1 MPLEQRRNA
10 DSKEEYR
17 MTVRKQKILMGVII
31 AIIVCIAVVP
41 AVVFAVTTH
50 WQQKVQR
57 VFAEGTY
64 ECGEGVIAFE
74 ERVPVQGVR
83 LEITELTREQFL
95 NADTNVLTCR
105 PERYFAVKL
114 TVTVN
119 GEEKPVNIE
128 GLPHEND
135 NVYFCRVKYGDGTD
149 GQLILRL
156 EEEGI
161 YVING
166 DLPLLE
172 RQ

>member
-1 MPLEQRRNA
+1 
-10 DSKEEYR
+10 
-17 MTVRKQKILMGVII
+17 MTVRKQKILMGIII
-31 AIIVCIAVVP
+31 ALIVCIAVVP
-41 AVVFAVTTH
+41 AVVFAATVYRKP
-50 WQQKVQR
+50 KVQR

-64 ECGEGVIAFE
+64 CCGEGVIAFE

-83 LEITELTREQFL
+83 LETTELTREQFL
-95 NADTNVLTCR
+95 NAEYSNVLTCQLK
-105 PERYFAVKL
+105 RYFAVNL

-119 GEEKPVNIE
+119 GEEKPVDIE

-135 NVYFCRVKYGDGTD
+135 NVYFCRVKYGDGKTD

-172 RQ
+172 KQ

>member
-1 MPLEQRRNA
+1 
-10 DSKEEYR
+10 
-17 MTVRKQKILMGVII
+17 MTVRKQKILMGIII
-31 AIIVCIAVVP
+31 ALIVCIAVVP
-41 AVVFAVTTH
+41 AVVFAATVYRKP
-50 WQQKVQR
+50 KVQR

-64 ECGEGVIAFE
+64 CCGEGVIAFE

-95 NADTNVLTCR
+95 NAEYSNVLTCQLK
-105 PERYFAVKL
+105 RYFAVKL

-119 GEEKPVNIE
+119 GEEKPVDIE
-128 GLPHEND
+128 GMSQEND

-149 GQLILRL
+149 GQLILRP

-161 YVING
+161 YVVNG

>member
-1 MPLEQRRNA
+1 
-10 DSKEEYR
+10 
-17 MTVRKQKILMGVII
+17 MTVRKQKILMGIII

-41 AVVFAVTTH
+41 AVVFAATVYRKP
-50 WQQKVQR
+50 KVQR

-64 ECGEGVIAFE
+64 CCGEGVIAFE
-74 ERVPVQGVR
+74 EKVPVQGVR

-95 NADTNVLTCR
+95 NAEYSNVLTCQLK
-105 PERYFAVKL
+105 RYFAVKL

-119 GEEKPVNIE
+119 GEEKPVDIE
-128 GLPHEND
+128 GMSQEND
-135 NVYFCRVKYGDGTD
+135 NVYFCRVDQDGDGKTD

-172 RQ
+172 KQ